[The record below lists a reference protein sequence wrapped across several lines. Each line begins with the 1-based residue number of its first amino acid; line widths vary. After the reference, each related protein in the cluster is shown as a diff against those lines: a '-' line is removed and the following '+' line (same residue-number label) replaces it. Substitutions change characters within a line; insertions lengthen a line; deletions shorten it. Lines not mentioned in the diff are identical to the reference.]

1 MYSMWPLGRSSGG
14 PQSTTSKETVGKKN
28 PFVLWIGGV
37 LMESHVA
44 LCWPHFPLH
53 GAWQE

>member
-14 PQSTTSKETVGKKN
+14 PQSTTSKETGKKN

-37 LMESHVA
+37 LTESQVGLVLA
-44 LCWPHFPLH
+44 PFPLH

>member
-37 LMESHVA
+37 FMESQVGLVLA
-44 LCWPHFPLH
+44 SLSS
-53 GAWQE
+53 